1 MRFLPIFLII
11 ITILSCQTKEKET
24 LYFGG
29 RILTMDGKSPAYIEA
44 VVEKD
49 GKTVFTGEKK
59 EALKKYPDANRV
71 NLEGKAMLPSFL
83 DSHGHFV
90 AAIQMVNQVNLSIPP
105 VGNVESIKDIQK
117 SLVNFQRSNQI
128 PKGEWVVGWGYDN
141 EGLLEKRHVTKIDL
155 DEVLPEHKVMLIHVS
170 GHGIVLNSKALSW
183 ANINNETKTPSGGVI
198 ARLNDSNE
206 PTGLLMETAYFSL
219 VLDKLPPMNEV
230 DMLKLLD
237 KSQQLYASFGYTH
250 MQDGATLAKDI
261 KFFKK
266 AAKNKSLYL
275 DLVALPVFT
284 EYEKWFDKDD
294 FIFGK
299 YENHLKFQG
308 VKMLQDGSPQGKT
321 AFISDEYLTRGPG
334 GQRHWHGEGILKKD
348 EFLNLFKL
356 FSDKGLQIFTH
367 ANGDAAID
375 EVIEATKFSG
385 IDASND
391 RRFVVI
397 HSQFQRPDQLD
408 EYVKLGLTP
417 SYFTNHTFFW
427 GDVHIKNIGKSK
439 ASFISP
445 IKAAVD
451 KGLIYSNHS
460 DFNVTP
466 LDPFFILWTATTRKT
481 REGVILGEE
490 QRVDMYT
497 ALQGLTTGP
506 AYQVF
511 EEERKGKIKVGFLAD
526 YVILDKDPMRI
537 TGDEIKGIQVIET
550 IKNGKVVYS
559 KN

>member
-1 MRFLPIFLII
+1 MSFLPIFLII

-49 GKTVFTGEKK
+49 GKTIFTGEKK
-59 EALKKYPDANRV
+59 EAFKKYPDANRV

-90 AAIQMVNQVNLSIPP
+90 
-105 VGNVESIKDIQK
+105 
-117 SLVNFQRSNQI
+117 
-128 PKGEWVVGWGYDN
+128 
-141 EGLLEKRHVTKIDL
+141 
-155 DEVLPEHKVMLIHVS
+155 
-170 GHGIVLNSKALSW
+170 
-183 ANINNETKTPSGGVI
+183 
-198 ARLNDSNE
+198 
-206 PTGLLMETAYFSL
+206 
-219 VLDKLPPMNEV
+219 
-230 DMLKLLD
+230 
-237 KSQQLYASFGYTH
+237 
-250 MQDGATLAKDI
+250 
-261 KFFKK
+261 
-266 AAKNKSLYL
+266 
-275 DLVALPVFT
+275 
-284 EYEKWFDKDD
+284 
-294 FIFGK
+294 
-299 YENHLKFQG
+299 
-308 VKMLQDGSPQGKT
+308 
-321 AFISDEYLTRGPG
+321 
-334 GQRHWHGEGILKKD
+334 
-348 EFLNLFKL
+348 
-356 FSDKGLQIFTH
+356 
-367 ANGDAAID
+367 AAID

-460 DFNVTP
+460 DFNITP

-537 TGDEIKGIQVIET
+537 TGDEIKDIQVIET